1 MMTLVT
7 GGSGSGK
14 SEYAERLAV
23 AGGTPRI
30 YVATMIPW
38 DDEGRRRIE
47 KHRAMRTGKG
57 FETVECY
64 TGLERLAVELAR
76 RLEKESRW
84 REEEPHWREEGVRRL
99 EKVPCRSG
107 EFPEGQKKQE
117 EHSEARAGSILLE
130 CVSNLTANE
139 FYSPENAG
147 REDLAGLLADEILA
161 LRSVC
166 GHLVVVTNNVFNDGE
181 DYDSETVRYME
192 ILADVNRRLA
202 AAADAAVEV
211 IFGIPV
217 KIK

>member
-23 AGGTPRI
+23 AGGTPGI

-47 KHRAMRTGKG
+47 KHRAMRAGKG

-76 RLEKESRW
+76 R
-84 REEEPHWREEGVRRL
+84 G
-99 EKVPCRSG
+99 
-107 EFPEGQKKQE
+107 E

-147 REDLAGLLADEILA
+147 REDLAGLLAEEILA

-166 GHLVVVTNNVFNDGE
+166 GHLVVVTNNVFNDGG
-181 DYDSETVRYME
+181 DYDGETVRYME

>member
-14 SEYAERLAV
+14 SEYAERLAA
-23 AGGTPRI
+23 AGGPPRI
-30 YVATMIPW
+30 SVATLLPW

-47 KHRAMRTGKG
+47 KHRAMRAGKG

-76 RLEKESRW
+76 RLE
-84 REEEPHWREEGVRRL
+84 EEPRR
-99 EKVPCRSG
+99 G
-107 EFPEGQKKQE
+107 E

-166 GHLVVVTNNVFNDGE
+166 GHLVVVTNNVFNDGG

-217 KIK
+217 KLK

>member
-14 SEYAERLAV
+14 SEYAERLAA

-47 KHRAMRTGKG
+47 KHRAMRAGKG

-76 RLEKESRW
+76 RLE
-84 REEEPHWREEGVRRL
+84 EEPRR
-99 EKVPCRSG
+99 G
-107 EFPEGQKKQE
+107 E

-147 REDLAGLLADEILA
+147 REDLAG
-161 LRSVC
+161 SVC

-181 DYDSETVRYME
+181 DYDGETVRYME
-192 ILADVNRRLA
+192 ILADVNRRLT

-211 IFGIPV
+211 VFGIPV

>member
-14 SEYAERLAV
+14 SEYAERLAA

-47 KHRAMRTGKG
+47 KHRAMRAGKG

-64 TGLERLAVELAR
+64 TGLER
-76 RLEKESRW
+76 
-84 REEEPHWREEGVRRL
+84 
-99 EKVPCRSG
+99 
-107 EFPEGQKKQE
+107 
-117 EHSEARAGSILLE
+117 
-130 CVSNLTANE
+130 
-139 FYSPENAG
+139 
-147 REDLAGLLADEILA
+147 LADEILA

-166 GHLVVVTNNVFNDGE
+166 GHLVVVTNNVFNDGG

-217 KIK
+217 KLK

>member
-14 SEYAERLAV
+14 SEYAERLAA

-47 KHRAMRTGKG
+47 KHRAMRAGKG

-76 RLEKESRW
+76 RLE
-84 REEEPHWREEGVRRL
+84 EEPRR
-99 EKVPCRSG
+99 G
-107 EFPEGQKKQE
+107 E

-139 FYSPENAG
+139 FYSPETPGGRTWPGFWPMRSWRCGLSAG
-147 REDLAGLLADEILA
+147 IWSWSRTTCSMTAGTMIRKPCAIWKFW
-161 LRSVC
+161 R
-166 GHLVVVTNNVFNDGE
+166 
-181 DYDSETVRYME
+181 M
-192 ILADVNRRLA
+192 
-202 AAADAAVEV
+202 
-211 IFGIPV
+211 
-217 KIK
+217 

>member
-14 SEYAERLAV
+14 SEYAERLAA

-47 KHRAMRTGKG
+47 KHRAMRAGQG

-76 RLEKESRW
+76 RLE
-84 REEEPHWREEGVRRL
+84 EEPRR
-99 EKVPCRSG
+99 G
-107 EFPEGQKKQE
+107 E

-166 GHLVVVTNNVFNDGE
+166 GHLVVVTNNVFNDGG

-217 KIK
+217 KLK

>member
-14 SEYAERLAV
+14 SEYAERLAA

-47 KHRAMRTGKG
+47 KHRAMRAGKG

-64 TGLERLAVELAR
+64 TGLERLAGELAR
-76 RLEKESRW
+76 RLE
-84 REEEPHWREEGVRRL
+84 EEPRR
-99 EKVPCRSG
+99 G
-107 EFPEGQKKQE
+107 E

-181 DYDSETVRYME
+181 DYDGETVRYME
-192 ILADVNRRLA
+192 ILADVNRRLT

-217 KIK
+217 KLK